1 MHDRNAL
8 VADCIVI
15 SCCCQ
20 CLILQ
25 VIIFILLKL
34 PYRMIRRTKRYVK
47 NLRSRMS
54 KGTKRLQ
61 VKTHRGELNIRH
73 YSSGRWRDEGGGSH
87 RVHQVDGLFPFS
99 GCCMDEVERVL
110 EEFSLKGEFAFGSFW
125 GGDALML
132 QCQSVIFTC
141 HTKQEVY

>member
-25 VIIFILLKL
+25 VIILILLKL

-54 KGTKRLQ
+54 KGKKSLQ
-61 VKTHRGELNIRH
+61 VKTLRGKLSIRH

-87 RVHQVDGLFPFS
+87 RVHQVDGLIPLS

-125 GGDALML
+125 GGE
-132 QCQSVIFTC
+132 SVIFTC
-141 HTKQEVY
+141 HAKQEVY